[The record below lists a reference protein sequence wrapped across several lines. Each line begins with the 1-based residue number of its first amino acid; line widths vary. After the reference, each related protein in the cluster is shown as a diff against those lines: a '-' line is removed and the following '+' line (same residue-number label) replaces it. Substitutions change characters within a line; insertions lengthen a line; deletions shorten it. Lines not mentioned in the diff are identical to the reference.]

1 MLSFLICTVIT
12 LILPILNNEVNYEMY
27 WLLSILLY
35 HLSRISHFLAISLYE
50 KKIINFY
57 SYDPLDSIYF
67 FSTSFSNPFIC
78 LFFLCLF
85 IFFVNFSLGMIFS
98 LFSLLTFSLLQPHL
112 TSWLQWL
119 WMTARS
125 IILIYLNAYQ
135 KSPGCPQAVQTHHV
149 SSSTKCDNNHFSHL
163 YNHTPSCLGD
173 IIYSYIIYH
182 MYFSLTFSSL
192 GTML

>member
-1 MLSFLICTVIT
+1 MNLLTMLSFLICTVIT

-27 WLLSILLY
+27 WPLSILLF

-67 FSTSFSNPFIC
+67 FSISFSNPFIC

-98 LFSLLTFSLLQPHL
+98 LFPYLHFPFYNLILLHDFSDYG
-112 TSWLQWL
+112 WLQDL
-119 WMTARS
+119 
-125 IILIYLNAYQ
+125 
-135 KSPGCPQAVQTHHV
+135 
-149 SSSTKCDNNHFSHL
+149 
-163 YNHTPSCLGD
+163 
-173 IIYSYIIYH
+173 
-182 MYFSLTFSSL
+182 
-192 GTML
+192 